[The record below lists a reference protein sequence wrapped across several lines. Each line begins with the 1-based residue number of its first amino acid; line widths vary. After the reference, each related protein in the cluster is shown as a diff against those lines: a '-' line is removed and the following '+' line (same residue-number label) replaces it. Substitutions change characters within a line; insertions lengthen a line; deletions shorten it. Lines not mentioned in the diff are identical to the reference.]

1 MAMALMA
8 NGTKKVP
15 NRLRDLKNYAGYTWQ
30 ELADETN
37 IPEGTLRR
45 WASGGIIPH
54 QARLI
59 LAPVIGCEVCDLA
72 PTQ

>member
-1 MAMALMA
+1 MAMAMMV
-8 NGTKKVP
+8 NGTKKAP
-15 NRLRDLKNYAGYTWQ
+15 NRLRDLKKYAGYTWH

-37 IPEGTLRR
+37 IPESTLRR

-54 QARLI
+54 QARLA
-59 LAPVIGCEVCDLA
+59 LALVIGCDVCDLA